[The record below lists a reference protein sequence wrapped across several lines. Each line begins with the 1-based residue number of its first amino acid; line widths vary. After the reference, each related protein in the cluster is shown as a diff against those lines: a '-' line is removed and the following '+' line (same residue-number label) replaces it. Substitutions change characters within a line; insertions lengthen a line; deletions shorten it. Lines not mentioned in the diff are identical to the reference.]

1 MALRFGKLSESRR
14 RTFYQIV
21 HPLLGSTPAEL
32 VDIMTMIKV
41 YLGVQTDMHTDTFTI
56 ARLYD
61 RAKEEHQRREQE
73 RAKQNSAGRKPNRGP
88 M

>member
-1 MALRFGKLSESRR
+1 
-14 RTFYQIV
+14 
-21 HPLLGSTPAEL
+21 
-32 VDIMTMIKV
+32 MTMIKV
-41 YLGVQTDMHTDTFTI
+41 YLGVQTGMHTFTI

>member
-1 MALRFGKLSESRR
+1 
-14 RTFYQIV
+14 
-21 HPLLGSTPAEL
+21 
-32 VDIMTMIKV
+32 MTMIKV